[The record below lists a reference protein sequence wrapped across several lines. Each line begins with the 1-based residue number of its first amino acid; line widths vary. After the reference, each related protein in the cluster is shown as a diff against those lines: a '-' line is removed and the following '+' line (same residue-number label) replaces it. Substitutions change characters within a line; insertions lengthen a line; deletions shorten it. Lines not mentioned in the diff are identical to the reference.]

1 MDIKLK
7 VAVNMLLDS
16 WYKSDEIPQLRE
28 YIMEYYFENA
38 TTEVQDEL
46 IDDMNVDGQPIGM
59 HL

>member
-7 VAVNMLLDS
+7 VAVNMLLSS
-16 WYKSDEIPQLRE
+16 WYRSDEIPQLRE
-28 YIMEYYFENA
+28 YIMEYYSENA
-38 TTEVQDEL
+38 TTEEQDAL

>member
-16 WYKSDEIPQLRE
+16 WYKADEIPQLRE
-28 YIMEYYFENA
+28 HVMEYYFEDC